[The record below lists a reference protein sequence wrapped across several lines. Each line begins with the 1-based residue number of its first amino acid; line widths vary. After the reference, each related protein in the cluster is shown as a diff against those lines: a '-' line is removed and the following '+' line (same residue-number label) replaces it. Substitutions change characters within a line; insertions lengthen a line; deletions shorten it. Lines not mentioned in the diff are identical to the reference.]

1 MGYTEKQANS
11 EKNPKIQIKNGTVY
25 DPANGIE
32 CEKMD
37 IFVAD
42 GKIVDETKPDKVIDA
57 TGKTVMPGGID
68 VNSHVATYGLNL
80 TRFTSGFPTLSEI
93 GHAYARMGYTH
104 LNEPLMTLNT
114 ASYVHHEL
122 SGIPIVDTSASL
134 CLSLYDIANEIRE
147 RDKES
152 VQNLL
157 LFLLDATR
165 SISVQLYDARVKY
178 AKTGFFYRGI
188 STKKCLDFFSE
199 LTKTEAGNMPKIRVR
214 TYPELL
220 DEATESLNTFWL
232 AHIASGIDNCDRY
245 EAANAIL
252 KNGGAVD
259 LGVFCPSQ
267 NGATNMSIGYG
278 VPDAAE
284 KIASID
290 IGLEQP
296 LTFSKLNVQ
305 KIQPKRVFH
314 SLKFALDALEYLPS
328 CSSIAFSSDSPNG
341 CLFTSYPRIFAA
353 LLSCDN
359 RKDLT
364 KDVLPRTEYSLYNF
378 AQVTRTNPARLLG
391 LRTKGHLGTGAD
403 ADIAIYDLDEDTA
416 ETELEKRL
424 GSCSCLVKG
433 GEVVIRE
440 GQLNKDKTRN
450 KRFYF
455 VCGEHELE
463 TAKQTQH
470 ELIDRICNRRSF
482 RAEHLKVD
490 DCFIQS
496 Y

>member
-178 AKTGFFYRGI
+178 AKSGFFYRGI

-259 LGVFCPSQ
+259 LGIFCPSQ

-290 IGLEQP
+290 LGLEQP

-314 SLKFALDALEYLPS
+314 SLKFALDALEHLPS
-328 CSSIAFSSDSPNG
+328 CNRIAFSSDSPNG

-364 KDVLPRTEYSLYNF
+364 NGELARTEYSLYNF
-378 AQVTRTNPARLLG
+378 AQITRTNPARLLG
-391 LRTKGHLGTGAD
+391 LRTKGHLSVGAD
-403 ADIAIYDLDEDTA
+403 ADIAIYDINEN
-416 ETELEKRL
+416 TEGKKLERRL
-424 GSCSCLVKG
+424 SSCSCLVKG

-440 GQLNKDKTRN
+440 GQLNNVKTRN

-455 VCGEHELE
+455 VCGENELE

>member
-1 MGYTEKQANS
+1 MGYTEKQVSS

-32 CEKMD
+32 CEKLD
-37 IFVAD
+37 IFVAE

-122 SGIPIVDTSASL
+122 CGIPIVDTSASL
-134 CLSLYDIANEIRE
+134 YLSLYDIAKEIRE
-147 RDKES
+147 QAKES
-152 VQNLL
+152 VRNLF

-165 SISVQLYDARVKY
+165 SINVQLYDARVKY
-178 AKTGFFYRGI
+178 AKTGFFYRDI
-188 STKKCLDFFSE
+188 TLKKCLDFFSD
-199 LTKTEAGNMPKIRVR
+199 LTKTEALNMPKIRVR

-220 DEATESLNTFWL
+220 DEATAALNTFWL
-232 AHIASGIDNCDRY
+232 AHIASGIDNNDRY

-259 LGVFCPSQ
+259 LGIFCPSP
-267 NGATNMSIGYG
+267 NGATNISIGYG

-296 LTFSKLNVQ
+296 LIFSKLNAQ
-305 KIQPKRVFH
+305 KMQPKRVYY

-328 CSSIAFSSDSPNG
+328 RSSIAFSSDSPNG

-359 RKDLT
+359 RKELT
-364 KDVLPRTEYSLYNF
+364 NGELPRTEYSLYNF
-378 AQVTRTNPARLLG
+378 AQITRTNPAKLLG
-391 LRTKGHLGTGAD
+391 LRTKGHLGAGAD
-403 ADIAIYDLDEDTA
+403 ADIAIYDINENT
-416 ETELEKRL
+416 EGKELERRL

-433 GEVVIRE
+433 GKVVIKE
-440 GQLNKDKTRN
+440 GQLNKAKTRN

-455 VCGEHELE
+455 VCGENELE
-463 TAKQTQH
+463 TAKQKQH
-470 ELIDRICNRRSF
+470 ELIDRVCNRRSF

>member
-93 GHAYARMGYTH
+93 GHIYARMGYTH

-178 AKTGFFYRGI
+178 AKSGFFYRGI
-188 STKKCLDFFSE
+188 SIKKCLDFFSE

-259 LGVFCPSQ
+259 LGIFCPSQ

-359 RKDLT
+359 RTDLT
-364 KDVLPRTEYSLYNF
+364 NGELPRTEYSLYNF

-416 ETELEKRL
+416 GKKLERRL
-424 GSCSCLVKG
+424 SNCSCLVKG
-433 GEVVIRE
+433 GEVVISE

-463 TAKQTQH
+463 TAKQTHH